1 MHFKRKHKVSP
12 YNRKR
17 SSCKPAIALMLG
29 FALLINS
36 PLSTLASET
45 NEIITAETILQND
58 TNMESSSDAAFSGS
72 GADTQ
77 LCDTDTSLNI
87 NDFSLEAETSGSD
100 IIIET
105 EDSNIE
111 TIESSSEM
119 ISSTGERELDAE
131 AADSYPDAIQS
142 TDGSDIQPGTDD
154 TYEYEM
160 ALDIDT
166 VPATVLTFAE
176 MNPPISPKK

>member
-1 MHFKRKHKVSP
+1 MLFKRKHKVSP
-12 YNRKR
+12 YDRKR

-45 NEIITAETILQND
+45 NEVITTETVLQND
-58 TNMESSSDAAFSGS
+58 TNMESGSDAAFSGS

-105 EDSNIE
+105 EDLNIE
-111 TIESSSEM
+111 TLESSSEM
-119 ISSTGERELDAE
+119 V
-131 AADSYPDAIQS
+131 
-142 TDGSDIQPGTDD
+142 
-154 TYEYEM
+154 
-160 ALDIDT
+160 LDIDT
-166 VPATVLTFAE
+166 VPATECVPSDVCE
-176 MNPPISPKK
+176 NESPESLRKSKNCLYN